1 MNLQLTDIGQAIQL
15 AIAPVFLLAGV
26 GTLLIVLT
34 NRLGRLIDRS
44 RILDERLRAQADT
57 ACVQELL
64 SLHYRA
70 ALLNIAITA
79 STACGL
85 LVCLLIAMLFL
96 GDTTDLPLDRYIA
109 LCFIVGMLALL
120 VGFVYFMREILICCS
135 FMRSQQLKVL
145 AACSLDR
152 QRPPGV
158 SDAHRVE

>member
-1 MNLQLTDIGQAIQL
+1 MNLELTDVGQAIQL

-44 RILDERLRAQADT
+44 RILDDRLRANPDAE
-57 ACVQELL
+57 CVQELL
-64 SLHYRA
+64 SLHFRA

-85 LVCLLIAMLFL
+85 LICLVIAMLFL
-96 GDTTDLPLDRYIA
+96 GDTTDLPLDQYIA
-109 LCFIVGMLALL
+109 LCFVVGMLALL
-120 VGFVYFMREILICCS
+120 VGFVYFMREILICGS

-145 AACSLDR
+145 ADCKLGA
-152 QRPPGV
+152 
-158 SDAHRVE
+158 A

>member
-1 MNLQLTDIGQAIQL
+1 MNLELTDVGQAIQL

-44 RILDERLRAQADT
+44 RILDDRLLANPDAE
-57 ACVQELL
+57 CVQELL
-64 SLHYRA
+64 SLHFRA

-85 LVCLLIAMLFL
+85 LICLVIAMLFL
-96 GDTTDLPLDRYIA
+96 GDTTDLPLDQYIA
-109 LCFIVGMLALL
+109 LCFVVGMLALL
-120 VGFVYFMREILICCS
+120 VGFVYFMREILICGS

-145 AACSLDR
+145 ADCKLGA
-152 QRPPGV
+152 
-158 SDAHRVE
+158 A